1 MRYLLPLLF
10 ICSCASVQGPEAL
23 EAPPE
28 LELESESEA
37 RSDVHFLQ
45 GFAGIS
51 ALGDFGGRA
60 PIPTGEVRGNDV
72 EDAPYLGGA
81 LQWGL
86 GYYGETAIGI
96 EGGASL
102 TLGTFGVD
110 IAQGAGT
117 TTEDADLVGGS
128 LFLGAFAS
136 HEFSGWRA
144 YGGLGPLLQLV
155 RFDVDYQDG
164 SGETRYGDDA
174 VGLGYYVR
182 AGLERRLTDGLL
194 LGLGARWFDA
204 DLDFSDD
211 FDGAEFSGTQFFLTL
226 SQSF

>member
-1 MRYLLPLLF
+1 MRYLLSLLF
-10 ICSCASVQGPEAL
+10 LCSCASVQGLDAPEAPLVL
-23 EAPPE
+23 EVEPE
-28 LELESESEA
+28 P
-37 RSDVHFLQ
+37 RGNVHFLQ
-45 GFAGIS
+45 GFAGVS

-60 PIPTGEVRGNDV
+60 PIPTGEVNGQDV
-72 EDAPYLGGA
+72 DDAAYLGGA
-81 LQWGL
+81 LQWGV
-86 GYYGETAIGI
+86 GYYGDTAIGI

-102 TLGTFGVD
+102 TLGTLGVN
-110 IAQGAGT
+110 IAQGAAT

-155 RFDVDYQDG
+155 RFDVDFQDG
-164 SGETRYGDDA
+164 AGETRYGDDA

-182 AGLERRLTDGLL
+182 AGLERRLTEGLL

-204 DLDFSDD
+204 DLDFSDE
-211 FDGAEFSGTQFFLTL
+211 FDDAEFSGTQFFLTL
-226 SQSF
+226 SQNF